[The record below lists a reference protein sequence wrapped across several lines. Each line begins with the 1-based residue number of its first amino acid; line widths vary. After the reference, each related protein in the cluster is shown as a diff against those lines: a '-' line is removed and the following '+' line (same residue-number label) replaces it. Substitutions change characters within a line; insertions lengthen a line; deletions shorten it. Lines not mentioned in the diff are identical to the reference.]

1 MKRAQQITTST
12 FADEVL
18 ERKGLV
24 MVEFYADW
32 CPNCREM
39 KPVLD
44 QVAEEFDGRAR
55 ILKVNVDEEPTLV
68 SLLCILAVPTIA
80 VFRDGEVVDG
90 IVGAVPEEVLR
101 DKLQGLGMRSN

>member
-1 MKRAQQITTST
+1 MKRAEQITTST
-12 FADEVL
+12 FADQVL
-18 ERKGLV
+18 DREGLV
-24 MVEFYADW
+24 LVEFYADW

-44 QVAEEFDGRAR
+44 HVAEEFDGRAR

-68 SLLCILAVPTIA
+68 SLLCILAVPTLA

-101 DKLQGLGMRSN
+101 EKLQGLGARN

>member
-24 MVEFYADW
+24 LVEFYADW

-44 QVAEEFDGRAR
+44 RVAEAFDGRAR
-55 ILKVNVDEEPTLV
+55 VLKVNVDEEPTLV
-68 SLLCILAVPTIA
+68 SLLCILAVPTLA

-90 IVGAVPEEVLR
+90 IVGAVPEEVIR
-101 DKLQGLGMRSN
+101 EKIQGLGSRAG